1 MKVNYYE
8 VLGVDRSA
16 SEPEIRERFRK
27 LAREQHPDRY
37 KGPDKADAE
46 RKFQTLTEAV
56 NVLTNAA
63 RRKQHDAEIVRG
75 VARGDGSGRF
85 RAGGKA
91 YLSIGVKAYKEGDL
105 RAAYENFDM
114 AAKHNPTDGK
124 AFHYLAQAAK
134 RIPGYARQAV
144 QAIETAVQRE
154 PMNAVYLKDAGLICK
169 RAGLT
174 AKAERYLDEA
184 LKWDGDN
191 IEIQTALA
199 ELRQR
204 RRQGRR
210 KGVYP
215 FQKGLSGNGSE
226 GIRPHPRRTAASAQ
240 RGLVPRR

>member
-37 KGPDKADAE
+37 KGPDKVDAE

-56 NVLTNAA
+56 NVLTNTA
-63 RRKQHDAEIVRG
+63 RRKQHDAEVGPGGTRASAG
-75 VARGDGSGRF
+75 PADFAQVA
-85 RAGGKA
+85 KV
-91 YLSIGVKAYKEGDL
+91 YLSRGIKAYKEGDMSG
-105 RAAYENFDM
+105 AYENFDM

-124 AFHYLAQAAK
+124 AFHYLAQAAT
-134 RIPGYARQAV
+134 RIPAYARQAV

-169 RAGLT
+169 RAGLP
-174 AKAERYLDEA
+174 AKAERYFEEA
-184 LKWDGDN
+184 LKWDAENG
-191 IEIQTALA
+191 EIRTALA

-204 RRQGRR
+204 
-210 KGVYP
+210 K
-215 FQKGLSGNGSE
+215 
-226 GIRPHPRRTAASAQ
+226 
-240 RGLVPRR
+240 